1 MECLEAIFTRRSVR
15 KFQKKDVDDGI
26 VRKLIEAGNAAP
38 SAGNLQA
45 RDFIV
50 VRDEETKLRLAVAS
64 LRQMFIAEAPVI
76 IVVVANY
83 PRSMKVYGE
92 RGRIYA
98 EQDAAAAVQNI
109 LLAAH
114 CMGLASVW
122 IGAYDDEQVSEI
134 LGIPSYARPAAI
146 LPIGYPA
153 ETPRARR
160 RFDIEDITHWE
171 SW

>member
-1 MECLEAIFTRRSVR
+1 MECLEAIKTRRSVR
-15 KFQKKDVDDGI
+15 KFQKKDVDDEV
-26 VRKLIEAGNAAP
+26 VRKLLEAGNFAP

-50 VRDEETKLRLAVAS
+50 VRDEETKLKLAVAS
-64 LRQMFIAEAPVI
+64 YNQMFIAEAPVV

-98 EQDAAAAVQNI
+98 EQDASAAIQNI

-122 IGAYDDEQVSEI
+122 VGAYDDEKVSEI

-153 ETPRARR
+153 ESPRQRK
-160 RFDIEDITHWE
+160 RFNIEEITHWE
-171 SW
+171 KW

>member
-1 MECLEAIFTRRSVR
+1 MDCITAIFTRKSIR
-15 KFQKKDVDDGI
+15 KFRKDDVSDDVI
-26 VRKLIEAGNAAP
+26 LKLIHAGNAAP

-45 RDFIV
+45 RDFII
-50 VRDEETKLRLAVAS
+50 VRNEETKLKLAVS
-64 LRQMFIAEAPVI
+64 SFRQMFIAEAPVL

-83 PRSMKVYGE
+83 LRSMKVYGE

-98 EQDAAAAVQNI
+98 EQDAAAAIQNI

-114 CMGLASVW
+114 AMGLSSVW
-122 IGAYDDEQVSEI
+122 IGAYDDEKVSEI

-153 ETPRARR
+153 EDPRPRR
-160 RFDIEDITHWE
+160 RYDLDEITHRERW
-171 SW
+171 

>member
-15 KFQKKDVDDGI
+15 KFLKKDISDEVI
-26 VRKLIEAGNAAP
+26 LKILEAGNAAP

-50 VRDEETKLRLAVAS
+50 VRDDETKLKLAVVS
-64 LRQMFIAEAPVI
+64 LKQMFIAEAPVV
-76 IVVVANY
+76 IVVCANY
-83 PRSMKVYGE
+83 PRSMKVYRE
-92 RGRIYA
+92 RGKIYA

-122 IGAYDDEQVSEI
+122 IGAYDDEKVAEI
-134 LGIPSYARPAAI
+134 LKIPSYARPVAI

-153 ETPRARR
+153 EKPKMPR
-160 RFDIEDITHWE
+160 RFDIDEITHWE
-171 SW
+171 TW